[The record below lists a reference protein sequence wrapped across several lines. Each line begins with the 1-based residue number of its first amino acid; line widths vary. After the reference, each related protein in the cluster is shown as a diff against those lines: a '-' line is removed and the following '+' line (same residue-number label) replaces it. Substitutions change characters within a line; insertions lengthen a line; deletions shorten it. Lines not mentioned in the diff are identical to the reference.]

1 MITLEV
7 LQNRRESLANTL
19 ATSQVDLD
27 LLKERVKVIKQEIA
41 NINGAI
47 IEIDHMIESL

>member
-7 LQNRRESLANTL
+7 LQKRRDELSDTQIMCESE
-19 ATSQVDLD
+19 
-27 LLKERVKVIKQEIA
+27 LKHLSERVKEIKQEIA

-47 IEIDHMIESL
+47 IEIDYMIESL